1 MQKEELIRY
10 WVDASNIDYRAMNNL
25 YTSKDYVWAL
35 FLGHLI
41 IEKLLKGFAAKNEIT
56 SVIKIHDLNKLAK
69 IAELEIDE
77 PMKDFFDILTS
88 FNIETRYPDYKKE
101 FYKKCTAE
109 FSSIYIT
116 KIKELRLWL
125 LEQLKK

>member
-10 WVDASNIDYRAMNNL
+10 WADASDVDYRAMNNL
-25 YTSKDYVWAL
+25 YASKDYVWAL

-41 IEKLLKGFAAKNEIT
+41 IEKLLKGLATKNGIT
-56 SVIKIHDLNKLAK
+56 SVLKIHDLNKLAK
-69 IAELEIDE
+69 TAKLEIDE
-77 PMKDFFDILTS
+77 TMKDFFDILTS
-88 FNIETRYPDYKKE
+88 FNIEARYPDYKNE
-101 FYKKCTAE
+101 FFKKCTAE
-109 FSSIYIT
+109 FSSDYIT

>member
-1 MQKEELIRY
+1 MQKEDLIRY
-10 WVDASNIDYRAMNNL
+10 WVDASAVDYRAMNNL

-41 IEKLLKGFAAKNEIT
+41 IEKLLKGLAAKNGVT

-69 IAELEIDE
+69 TAKLEIDD
-77 PMKDFFDILTS
+77 PMKDLFDILTS
-88 FNIETRYPDYKKE
+88 FNIEARYPDYKKE
-101 FYKKCTAE
+101 FYKKCTSD
-109 FSSIYIT
+109 FSSDYIT
-116 KIKELRLWL
+116 KIKELRSWL

>member
-1 MQKEELIRY
+1 MQKEELTRY
-10 WVDASNIDYRAMNNL
+10 WVDASDVDYRAMNNL

-41 IEKLLKGFAAKNEIT
+41 IEKLLKGLAVKNGVT

-69 IAELEIDE
+69 TAKLEIDD
-77 PMKDFFDILTS
+77 PMKDLFDILTS
-88 FNIETRYPDYKKE
+88 FNIEARYPDYKKE
-101 FYKKCTAE
+101 FYEKCTSE
-109 FSSIYIT
+109 FSSDYIT

>member
-10 WVDASNIDYRAMNNL
+10 WIDASDVDYRAMNNL

-41 IEKLLKGFAAKNEIT
+41 IEKLLKGLAVKNGVT

-69 IAELEIDE
+69 
-77 PMKDFFDILTS
+77 TG
-88 FNIETRYPDYKKE
+88 N
-101 FYKKCTAE
+101 
-109 FSSIYIT
+109 
-116 KIKELRLWL
+116 
-125 LEQLKK
+125 

>member
-10 WVDASNIDYRAMNNL
+10 WVDASDVDYRAMNNL
-25 YTSKDYVWAL
+25 YASNDYVWAL

-41 IEKLLKGFAAKNEIT
+41 IEKLLKGLAAKNGIT

-69 IAELEIDE
+69 TANLEIDDS
-77 PMKDFFDILTS
+77 MKDFFDILTS
-88 FNIETRYPDYKKE
+88 FNIEARYPDYKKE
-101 FYKKCTAE
+101 FYKKCTDE
-109 FSSIYIT
+109 FSSDHIT
-116 KIKELRLWL
+116 KIKELRTWL

>member
-10 WVDASNIDYRAMNNL
+10 WVDASDVDYRAMNNL
-25 YTSKDYVWAL
+25 YASNDYVWAL

-41 IEKLLKGFAAKNEIT
+41 IEKLLKGLAAKNGIT

-69 IAELEIDE
+69 TAKLEIDD

-88 FNIETRYPDYKKE
+88 FNIEARYPDYKKE

-109 FSSIYIT
+109 FSSDYIT
-116 KIKELRLWL
+116 KIKELRSWL